1 MPGIE
6 YLAALCVDQLDVKIE
21 KKVDVVPSG
30 LKMGLVPPQ
39 VVYNKVYVKMTVM
52 INPWLLKIELL
63 CVRDVYIQSVK
74 LAIGIYDCSK

>member
-1 MPGIE
+1 VPE
-6 YLAALCVDQLDVKIE
+6 FEHPAALCVDQLDVKIE

-30 LKMGLVPPQ
+30 LKMGLVPPKWFIIKFICQ
-39 VVYNKVYVKMTVM
+39 NDRYDQPMV
-52 INPWLLKIELL
+52 KIELL

>member
-1 MPGIE
+1 
-6 YLAALCVDQLDVKIE
+6 
-21 KKVDVVPSG
+21 
-30 LKMGLVPPQ
+30 MGLVPPQ

-74 LAIGIYDCSK
+74 LAIGIYDCSKQEKGMQHKEKYDDLGAGHAQCKTSYSMMED